1 MVGLGADGVLAVGIE
16 NHEIGVAADGDGALA
31 RVKSEELG
39 GSGCDQFDKAIHV
52 EASLSDAARV
62 HETHAVLDSRTPV
75 GDFGEVADAEFFLF
89 LEAKRTVIRGYDLQ
103 VIVLQSL
110 PQFFLVPL
118 FA

>member
-1 MVGLGADGVLAVGIE
+1 MSFGADGVLAIRIE
-16 NHEIGVAADGDGALA
+16 DDEIGIATNGDRALA
-31 RVKSEELG
+31 RVESKEFG

-110 PQFFLVPL
+110 P
-118 FA
+118 